1 MTSPMSKVFEGL
13 FFEVRV
19 ETILIE
25 QMISLVSINRIGFGM
40 RQIEKV
46 FEWLEL
52 FVFGQLD
59 VHVQAME
66 KFFQRQYN
74 EVVLYRF
81 SKSANQMAAIN
92 SQSKI
97 KFLKTHLNYGLV
109 SK

>member
-1 MTSPMSKVFEGL
+1 MTSQVSKAFEGL

-40 RQIEKV
+40 RQIGKV

-52 FVFGQLD
+52 FVFGQLV
-59 VHVQAME
+59 VHVQVME
-66 KFFQRQYN
+66 KFFRRQYN
-74 EVVLYRF
+74 EVVLHRF
-81 SKSANQMAAIN
+81 SKLANQMAIFK
-92 SQSKI
+92 SQSDI
-97 KFLKTHLNYGLV
+97 EFSKTHLNYGLV

>member
-1 MTSPMSKVFEGL
+1 MSLVSKVFEGL

-40 RQIEKV
+40 RQIGKV

-59 VHVQAME
+59 VRVQVMG

-74 EVVLYRF
+74 EVVLHRF
-81 SKSANQMAAIN
+81 SKSPNQMAVIK
-92 SQSKI
+92 SQSEI
-97 KFLKTHLNYGLV
+97 EFSKTHLNYGLV